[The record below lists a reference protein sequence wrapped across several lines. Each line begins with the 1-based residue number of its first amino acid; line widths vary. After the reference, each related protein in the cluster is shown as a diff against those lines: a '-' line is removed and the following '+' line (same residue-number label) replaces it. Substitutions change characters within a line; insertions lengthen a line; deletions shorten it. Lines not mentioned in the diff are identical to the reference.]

1 MSSLNSLKWT
11 ITLFIEFVF
20 FSQEGFLRG
29 GELPSMQANGVQTGT
44 RAAEQPTY
52 LEVSPSH
59 HIQIL
64 VQSAW

>member
-20 FSQEGFLRG
+20 FSQEGFLR